1 MTEDEPANKRR
12 RLQNACDECRKRKI
26 RCDSATAPENI
37 CSNCRSSNV
46 ECVHRL
52 EKKKRGPGPARKAN
66 NARALV
72 NAILSTSKPFVI
84 PEDSE
89 SIRQILVDLAN
100 YARSLDR
107 QISLSRETLGGHDA
121 SSMSTTTAAP
131 SLRGTPEAEED
142 REVEDSIEQLTT
154 ELRKVALSHEKRH
167 IIGKS
172 SYYMLVQSVMDA
184 RRGAS
189 GDRAFITTVFKNHQ
203 RPGFWKPFPWQQTLR
218 IQVPSF
224 VFPEDDL
231 LYDLIDLY
239 FTRHHPLF
247 PLLHRPTFERLIAEG
262 LHLRDRSF
270 GATVLAVCAIASRQS
285 NDPRAF
291 CEGTTSE
298 HSLGWKYF
306 RQIPL
311 LRDSFTESPTIY
323 DIQLCSLAAYF
334 LQIAPTPEAAWTL
347 VGVGIRSAQE
357 IGLHRKSTSSE
368 KTVEDELWRRAF
380 WILVLMDTLPM
391 FTQCNFDCELPSE
404 CDDEY
409 WETPDPGQAFVQPA
423 GKPSVLSF
431 FVTFLK
437 LLDIIGFA
445 QRTLYSFRKSQL
457 WSGMEI
463 SGIEWKRKAVIEL
476 DSALN
481 KFMDEIP
488 GHLKWDPKMSN
499 PVFFQQSSMLYCTY
513 HWVQI
518 QVHRPFIPRP
528 GQDPILPFPSM
539 AICSNA
545 TRKTIH
551 ILETLQTRLDR
562 GMIALETGTNLVI
575 SLFVSALILLVS
587 IWRQEQTEVGLDSKD
602 DLRDVYRCIELI
614 QRYEPRYQTAG
625 RLVDVLNAVI
635 TIGQLP
641 RAQQSLKRSRSP
653 GSDEHRT
660 TTLGPG
666 PFAPQVVPED
676 LRGSSYTGNSSHE
689 ATWSNP
695 LTQSRPLLFNNSV
708 PPSSPT
714 SYPASVLSSMGA
726 PDVDL
731 SGSLSSARMP
741 SSVGTGAGN
750 FAAANDHMPQQP
762 DPPWYTP
769 ASSSLGNADITQE
782 DWNLFMSD
790 VDDIVNGMVD
800 YRWL

>member
-1 MTEDEPANKRR
+1 
-12 RLQNACDECRKRKI
+12 
-26 RCDSATAPENI
+26 
-37 CSNCRSSNV
+37 
-46 ECVHRL
+46 
-52 EKKKRGPGPARKAN
+52 
-66 NARALV
+66 
-72 NAILSTSKPFVI
+72 
-84 PEDSE
+84 
-89 SIRQILVDLAN
+89 
-100 YARSLDR
+100 
-107 QISLSRETLGGHDA
+107 
-121 SSMSTTTAAP
+121 MSTTTAAP

-203 RPGFWKPFPWQQTLR
+203 RPGFWKPFP
-218 IQVPSF
+218 
-224 VFPEDDL
+224 DDL

-323 DIQLCSLAAYF
+323 DIQLCSVSSSIEDLSLAAYF

-380 WILVLMDTLPM
+380 WILVLMDVFLSASLGRPRAT
-391 FTQCNFDCELPSE
+391 TADDFDCELPSE

-445 QRTLYSFRKSQL
+445 QRTLVWTLSTC
-457 WSGMEI
+457 E
-463 SGIEWKRKAVIEL
+463 
-476 DSALN
+476 D
-481 KFMDEIP
+481 
-488 GHLKWDPKMSN
+488 LKLIGNLSIRSENHSYGLAWRSLGSN
-499 PVFFQQSSMLYCTY
+499 
-513 HWVQI
+513 
-518 QVHRPFIPRP
+518 
-528 GQDPILPFPSM
+528 G
-539 AICSNA
+539 N
-545 TRKTIH
+545 
-551 ILETLQTRLDR
+551 E
-562 GMIALETGTNLVI
+562 
-575 SLFVSALILLVS
+575 
-587 IWRQEQTEVGLDSKD
+587 
-602 DLRDVYRCIELI
+602 
-614 QRYEPRYQTAG
+614 
-625 RLVDVLNAVI
+625 
-635 TIGQLP
+635 
-641 RAQQSLKRSRSP
+641 KRS
-653 GSDEHRT
+653 
-660 TTLGPG
+660 
-666 PFAPQVVPED
+666 
-676 LRGSSYTGNSSHE
+676 
-689 ATWSNP
+689 
-695 LTQSRPLLFNNSV
+695 
-708 PPSSPT
+708 
-714 SYPASVLSSMGA
+714 
-726 PDVDL
+726 
-731 SGSLSSARMP
+731 
-741 SSVGTGAGN
+741 
-750 FAAANDHMPQQP
+750 
-762 DPPWYTP
+762 
-769 ASSSLGNADITQE
+769 
-782 DWNLFMSD
+782 
-790 VDDIVNGMVD
+790 
-800 YRWL
+800 